1 MARIKA
7 HAQRHEASKGKMAH
21 KAIKALKTSK
31 KKLVNEKPIG
41 VVREPTKTSKT
52 SESTTEVAEVKKERK
67 PHRFRPGTVALR
79 EIRRLQKSTEL
90 LIPRAAFIRVVRDA
104 VQHVDNVHQYR
115 MTADAFKI
123 LHEVAESVVV
133 EIMEAAQTSAAANG
147 RIQPKRVDMRL
158 VMSMNPF
165 WKNFM
170 VRSNPAIQH
179 ARSISRALREEHAV
193 REYTR
198 VYASVDPEKEALK
211 KAQFEAERA
220 KHALARQLK
229 KAESAPA
236 APAAA
241 AAAES
246 AAPPSGDGAT
256 CVWPAEPAE
265 APKAAEPVEAPKVA
279 EAAKAVAA
287 AEPAKKKVKKV
298 KTALNGQANGAAHH
312 DVPAAEAEASE
323 NGGFFSM

>member
-7 HAQRHEASKGKMAH
+7 HAQRYEASKGKMRIH

-31 KKLVNEKPIG
+31 TPKP
-41 VVREPTKTSKT
+41 VKAAEPTKTSKAV
-52 SESTTEVAEVKKERK
+52 ESSKTTTEVTEVKKERK

-170 VRSNPAIQH
+170 VRNNQAIQH

-236 APAAA
+236 AKPAEPVEPAKE
-241 AAAES
+241 AE
-246 AAPPSGDGAT
+246 
-256 CVWPAEPAE
+256 PAEPAE
-265 APKAAEPVEAPKVA
+265 APKAAEPVEAPKAA
-279 EAAKAVAA
+279 EAPKAVAAA

-298 KTALNGQANGAAHH
+298 KTALNGQANGVHH
-312 DVPAAEAEASE
+312 DVPVAAAAEAEASQ

>member
-31 KKLVNEKPIG
+31 KSKPL
-41 VVREPTKTSKT
+41 KTAAPA
-52 SESTTEVAEVKKERK
+52 ESVEAAKTTEVAEQPKKDRK

-104 VQHVDNVHQYR
+104 VQNVDNVHQYR
-115 MTADAFKI
+115 ITANAFKI
-123 LHEVAESVVV
+123 LHEVAESLIV

-165 WKNFM
+165 WKNCM
-170 VRSNPAIQH
+170 VRGNPAIQH

-211 KAQFEAERA
+211 KAQFEAERT

-229 KAESAPA
+229 KAESVQAV
-236 APAAA
+236 PAAA
-241 AAAES
+241 A

-265 APKAAEPVEAPKVA
+265 PAEPVAPVEAKQAAEPVGVSNFEKQLIGLVA
-279 EAAKAVAA
+279 EKAKQ
-287 AEPAKKKVKKV
+287 KVKKV
-298 KTALNGQANGAAHH
+298 KTTLNGHANGVHH
-312 DVPAAEAEASE
+312 DVPVAAAAAEAS
-323 NGGFFSM
+323 GGFFSM

>member
-7 HAQRHEASKGKMAH
+7 HAQRYEASKGKMAG

-31 KKLVNEKPIG
+31 TPKPIKAAES
-41 VVREPTKTSKT
+41 VKTSKAV
-52 SESTTEVAEVKKERK
+52 ESSKTTTEVAEVKKEKK

-229 KAESAPA
+229 KAESTQSAPA
-236 APAAA
+236 AAA

-256 CVWPAEPAE
+256 CVWPAEPTE
-265 APKAAEPVEAPKVA
+265 APKATEPAEPAEVPKVA
-279 EAAKAVAA
+279 EAAA
-287 AEPAKKKVKKV
+287 PAKKKVKKV
-298 KTALNGQANGAAHH
+298 KANGAAHH
-312 DVPAAEAEASE
+312 DVPVAVAEAEASE

>member
-7 HAQRHEASKGKMAH
+7 HAQRYDESKGKMAH

-31 KKLVNEKPIG
+31 KSK
-41 VVREPTKTSKT
+41 PTKTAAPAEPAKTSKSVESSKT
-52 SESTTEVAEVKKERK
+52 TTEVAEVKKEKK

-90 LIPRAAFIRVVRDA
+90 LIPRASFIRVVRDA

-170 VRSNPAIQH
+170 ARSNPAIQH

-220 KHALARQLK
+220 KHALARQVK
-229 KAESAPA
+229 KAESAATTAKPA
-236 APAAA
+236 DQPAESAEPAAA
-241 AAAES
+241 AVAEK
-246 AAPPSGDGAT
+246 
-256 CVWPAEPAE
+256 PAAE
-265 APKAAEPVEAPKVA
+265 APKAAE
-279 EAAKAVAA
+279 AA
-287 AEPAKKKVKKV
+287 AASEPAKPKKVKKV
-298 KTALNGQANGAAHH
+298 KTTINGKTNGVHH
-312 DVPAAEAEASE
+312 DVPVAAPAEETSGSA
-323 NGGFFSM
+323 GGADDGFFSM